1 MGVSFES
8 AVHHSRPTAQFEQF
22 AAFRPFQW
30 DYPVFSEAH
39 VSPGTDSKVNGK
51 AHVSLG
57 MDFEVDRKAHVSLR
71 KDLEVDAGAHVSL
84 RKGFEVDA
92 GAHVSP
98 EVTLAAFAS
107 IRARS

>member
-57 MDFEVDRKAHVSLR
+57 MDFEVDCKAHVSLGT
-71 KDLEVDAGAHVSL
+71 E
-84 RKGFEVDA
+84 FEVDRK
-92 GAHVSP
+92 GSRKPRDGV
-98 EVTLAAFAS
+98 
-107 IRARS
+107 